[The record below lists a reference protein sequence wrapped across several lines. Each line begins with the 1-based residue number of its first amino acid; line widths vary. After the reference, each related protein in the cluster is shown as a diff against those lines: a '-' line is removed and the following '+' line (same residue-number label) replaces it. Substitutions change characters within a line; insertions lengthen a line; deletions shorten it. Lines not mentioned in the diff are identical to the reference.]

1 MFPLRARAWD
11 VLSIGS
17 AHVHTMLNAERIV

>member
-1 MFPLRARAWD
+1 MLPLRVRAWD

-17 AHVHTMLNAERIV
+17 AHVHPMLNAERIV